1 MKSDLDRLM
10 AERKLDA
17 LMTLPTEHENPV
29 RAYLAN
35 GAHFSGLVIKKRG
48 EPPVLLAHSMERDEA
63 AKSGLR
69 VYTWDDFG
77 YSALYQQYPDEP
89 DKATVLWYRRVF
101 EALGVR
107 GRVNICGVGDLN
119 TGYRTLRA
127 LSVNMVGQ
135 VVFVTETARDTIF
148 DRAYETKDAAEIA
161 ALRDVAARSSAVM
174 RATRDWLAEH
184 RADADGIVRA
194 ADGAPLTVGAV
205 KRWVRVALLE
215 QGLEDPEGM
224 IFAQGRDAG
233 VPHSSGQDDQ
243 ALRVGES
250 IVFDLFPRAPRG
262 YFHDATR
269 TWCLGEAPPDVQA
282 AYDDVMSAYR
292 LAAEMC
298 APDVSTSAVQRA
310 VCEHFEERGH
320 PTVLGTPGTTDGYVH
335 SLAHGLGLNVHEAPY
350 FPTHGERYR
359 LQAGNVFTLEPG
371 LYYPERGF
379 GVRIEDTVTLNAEGK
394 LETLTDVPYDLVIPL
409 RG

>member
-29 RAYLAN
+29 RAYLSN

-77 YSALYQQYPDEP
+77 YSALYQQYADEP
-89 DKATVLWYRRVF
+89 DKAIVLWYRRIF
-101 EALGVR
+101 EVLGVR
-107 GRVNICGVGDLN
+107 GRVNICGLGDLN
-119 TGYRTLRA
+119 VAYRTLRA

-148 DRAYETKDAAEIA
+148 DRAYETKDADEIA
-161 ALRDVAARSSAVM
+161 ALRDVAARASAVM
-174 RATRDWLAEH
+174 HATRDWLATH
-184 RADADGIVRA
+184 RANADGVVVG
-194 ADGAPLTVGAV
+194 ADGSPLTVGAV
-205 KRWVRVALLE
+205 KRWVRVQLLE
-215 QGLEDPEGM
+215 HDLEDPEGM
-224 IFAQGRDAG
+224 IFAPGRDAA
-233 VPHSSGQDDQ
+233 VPHSSGEDGQ

-298 APDVSTSAVQRA
+298 APDVPTNAIQRA
-310 VCEHFEERGH
+310 VCEHFEARGH
-320 PTVLGTPGTTDGYVH
+320 PTVLNTPATTDGYVH

-350 FPTHGERYR
+350 FPTHSARYR
-359 LQAGNVFTLEPG
+359 LQRGNVFTLEPG

-379 GVRIEDTVTLNAEGK
+379 GVRVEDTVTLDDEGA
-394 LETLTDVPYDLVIPL
+394 LQTLTDVPYDLVIPL
-409 RG
+409 EG